1 MRRIQ
6 HPAVAGGLGSS
17 QHGGGSIFLLYFF
30 RRPRPGHSR
39 SRLHTVG
46 IAARAEHKLTPDGAN
61 AARTTKGQERHVS
74 LTQLYGR
81 GRYYALGLVQ
91 TEPAS
96 IRSVSRRKVL
106 AMASSV
112 SSSQ

>member
-1 MRRIQ
+1 
-6 HPAVAGGLGSS
+6 
-17 QHGGGSIFLLYFF
+17 
-30 RRPRPGHSR
+30 
-39 SRLHTVG
+39 
-46 IAARAEHKLTPDGAN
+46 KLTPDGAN

-112 SSSQ
+112 SSSHTHSCSGVANGSDCPGSKPKERMKPRDDCGTLAVSILRVA